1 VGKAKTKAEEEHRR
15 AETRRRWLHL
25 KQMLVKHS
33 VLRAD
38 AKAKKEVHILSGL
51 YQQHERHMV
60 QDAALNL
67 EQYSNRRMKLVA
79 VLDSIPVN
87 LVLVCNVI
95 VDVTCML
102 FFSLQFLVD
111 NDDCFGRDVPLQHM
125 IMLIC
130 LSIYTTE
137 LLLRG
142 VGHGFRDHY
151 GPHRRNIPN
160 ILDAS
165 VILGHF
171 PSQLYIVHSSDRV
184 LLYDISF
191 CAISILTNVC
201 IHQSLPCWV

>member
-1 VGKAKTKAEEEHRR
+1 MCGRTQSSHAISTANSLRPATAAAPRSVGKAKTKAEEEHRR

-25 KQMLVKHS
+25 KEMLVKHS
-33 VLRAD
+33 IVRAD
-38 AKAKKEVHILSGL
+38 AKAKKEVHVLSGL

-60 QDAALNL
+60 QDAALNH
-67 EQYSNRRMKLVA
+67 EKYSNRRMKLVA

-111 NDDCFGRDVPLQHM
+111 NDDCFGRDVPLQHI

-130 LSIYTTE
+130 LSIYTSE

-151 GPHRRNIPN
+151 GPYRRNIAN

-165 VILGHF
+165 VILGRF
-171 PSQLYIVHSSDRV
+171 PSRLSIVHSSR
-184 LLYDISF
+184 
-191 CAISILTNVC
+191 
-201 IHQSLPCWV
+201 